1 MVSRKPEMYLR
12 HRRGVLPLLYG
23 PNGPTWVG
31 SLLPVLL
38 VVSFGILVN
47 YRSPIPGQGRGVVPG
62 SFMRQF
68 YEVYPDLSICNWGPH
83 QHSGQFN
90 EIYPDLPIT
99 VGSTTPRIRHDS
111 SASFSTDD
119 AVRRLAV

>member
-1 MVSRKPEMYLR
+1 MRY
-12 HRRGVLPLLYG
+12 
-23 PNGPTWVG
+23 
-31 SLLPVLL
+31 
-38 VVSFGILVN
+38 
-47 YRSPIPGQGRGVVPG
+47 IPFCPFVIAVHVIIWGG
-62 SFMRQF
+62 FMR
-68 YEVYPDLSICNWGPH
+68 YAPICSAPNWCPH

-119 AVRRLAV
+119 AVRKLAV

>member
-1 MVSRKPEMYLR
+1 MPFCRWELFF
-12 HRRGVLPLLYG
+12 
-23 PNGPTWVG
+23 
-31 SLLPVLL
+31 SLAATAFLELEFMLKSVD
-38 VVSFGILVN
+38 
-47 YRSPIPGQGRGVVPG
+47 
-62 SFMRQF
+62 FMR
-68 YEVYPDLSICNWGPH
+68 YAPICSAPNWCPH

-111 SASFSTDD
+111 SASFSTND